1 MRKRI
6 HLVMKRYIT
15 ACGNDIAEKTYNETY
30 TYFFSYVIVDQ
41 VMYTKRSRRSSQ
53 INTRKNAFT
62 YLLSGN
68 KLRRYKLSVSRRW
81 REAKKKL
88 KKKKHVFEEGEIRG
102 VNILKISYLY
112 QGKIPIKNRKLVIV
126 RVFDL
131 VPHYF
136 SIKESGFGDIKCWV
150 G

>member
-1 MRKRI
+1 
-6 HLVMKRYIT
+6 MKR
-15 ACGNDIAEKTYNETY
+15 GKEKTKEKKTC
-30 TYFFSYVIVDQ
+30 F
-41 VMYTKRSRRSSQ
+41 
-53 INTRKNAFT
+53 
-62 YLLSGN
+62 
-68 KLRRYKLSVSRRW
+68 W
-81 REAKKKL
+81 RGRDK
-88 KKKKHVFEEGEIRG
+88 GG